1 MKQPYSMRVYKISMN
16 LDVFLDTHY
25 KKNGRDDSVEE
36 QISLYLVSTLNW
48 WDFSVP
54 EIVKQQAQIK

>member
-1 MKQPYSMRVYKISMN
+1 MN
-16 LDVFLDTHY
+16 LDVFLDKHY
-25 KKNGRDDSVEE
+25 IKINEKDCLVEE
-36 QISLYLVSTLNW
+36 RFCLNLVSTLNC